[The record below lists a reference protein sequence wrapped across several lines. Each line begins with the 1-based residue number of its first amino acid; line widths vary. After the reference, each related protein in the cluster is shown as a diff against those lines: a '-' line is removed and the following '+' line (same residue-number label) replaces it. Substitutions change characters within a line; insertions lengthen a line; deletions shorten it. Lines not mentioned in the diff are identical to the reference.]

1 MPIIKGAIIEPN
13 TIPNLN
19 HRMFNG
25 VNSFEFIR
33 PKIKKIIAIIIDQNL
48 GMPSYISGHKDM
60 IKKTTKK
67 TKPKLRFELVLTLDF
82 RSIIY

>member
-1 MPIIKGAIIEPN
+1 MTIGAIMEPN

-33 PKIKKIIAIIIDQNL
+33 PKIKKIIAIMIDQIL
-48 GMPSYISGHKDM
+48 GMPSYVSGHKDM

-67 TKPKLRFELVLTLDF
+67 TIPKLLFEPILILDS